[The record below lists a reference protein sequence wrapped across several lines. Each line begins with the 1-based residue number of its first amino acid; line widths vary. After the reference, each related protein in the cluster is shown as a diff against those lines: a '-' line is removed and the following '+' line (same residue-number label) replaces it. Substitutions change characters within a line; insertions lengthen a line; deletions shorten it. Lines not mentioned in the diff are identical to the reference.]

1 MIYKPY
7 VKKMIGDTETPVTI
21 YKKYV
26 GEEIGFLLESRDNV
40 KGRYSFIAKNPFIT
54 MKNKIDEIE
63 INGKKEKMKDG
74 KVFLDYVRE
83 TIKEYE
89 VINPEKIPFAGGAYG
104 NIAYDAIRQYEYLP
118 NINPDD
124 IDIPESNLMFI
135 KEGIIYDHFHQSIIF
150 MALEI
155 DDNEGKERAEE
166 KIKLMEES
174 LKNSSTMEIYSE
186 EELVIRQEAK
196 SNTTKEEY
204 MEMVEKAKK
213 YIYEGDIFQ
222 VVLSQRW
229 ELETN
234 ENPFKL
240 YRKLRAINPS
250 PYLYF
255 FNFGEYQI
263 AGSSPEM
270 LVELKK
276 DKVYTCP
283 IAGTRKRGKNE
294 EEDKFLAEDL
304 LADPKERAEHVMLVD
319 LGRNDMGRVSKLG
332 TVKVTEFMEVYY
344 YSHVIH
350 LVSLV
355 EGERLENKDAFDILA
370 TFLPAGTLSGAP
382 KIRAME
388 IIDELEKNKRGVYGG
403 AIGYFTFDG
412 EMDTCIAIRT
422 MLIKGNKVYMQAGA
436 GITAESVPETEYE
449 ETCNKVRALLTAIKS

>member
-1 MIYKPY
+1 
-7 VKKMIGDTETPVTI
+7 
-21 YKKYV
+21 
-26 GEEIGFLLESRDNV
+26 
-40 KGRYSFIAKNPFIT
+40 

-63 INGKKEKMKDG
+63 INEKKEKMQEG

-83 TIKEYE
+83 AIKEYE

-104 NIAYDAIRQYEYLP
+104 NIAYDVIRQYEYLP

-135 KEGIIYDHFHQSIIF
+135 KEGIIYDHFHQSIMF
-150 MALEI
+150 MALET

-166 KIKLMEES
+166 KIKSMEES
-174 LKNSSTMEIYSE
+174 LKNASTMEIYSE

-263 AGSSPEM
+263 TGSSPEM

-276 DKVYTCP
+276 K
-283 IAGTRKRGKNE
+283 IR
-294 EEDKFLAEDL
+294 F
-304 LADPKERAEHVMLVD
+304 
-319 LGRNDMGRVSKLG
+319 
-332 TVKVTEFMEVYY
+332 
-344 YSHVIH
+344 
-350 LVSLV
+350 
-355 EGERLENKDAFDILA
+355 ILA
-370 TFLPAGTLSGAP
+370 QLQ
-382 KIRAME
+382 
-388 IIDELEKNKRGVYGG
+388 ELEKEGKMKKKIN
-403 AIGYFTFDG
+403 
-412 EMDTCIAIRT
+412 
-422 MLIKGNKVYMQAGA
+422 
-436 GITAESVPETEYE
+436 S
-449 ETCNKVRALLTAIKS
+449 